1 MKAQQHLHRLKVPL
15 VKLSFLGG
23 ARLHAGVTA
32 GEFLDAACRI
42 DELLFTSEK
51 RMALSADAD
60 LEVATS
66 RTGVVSRPA
75 CACDRGFRVVGMDIC
90 FHGCKREV
98 NPIGLPLC
106 CNQKKTSNFVSES
119 FPQNALLLSWKKTL
133 SRCRDSTAIF
143 VPNGSQS
150 RTFSQ
155 IEEEAQS
162 LAREL
167 AGLAPGSVAAVQ
179 IGNSVR
185 WPALLIALFR
195 ARLIPLP
202 LGRHM
207 EAAELSAAL
216 DACNAAVLL
225 TESAGRIQFHPC
237 EPASPVCWDT
247 PRPDFLK
254 LTSGTTSA
262 PRAIRFRA
270 FQLLADCEQICST
283 MGIGRHDLNFG
294 VIPFSHSYGFSNLLT
309 PLIANGI
316 PLVAS
321 EDRMPR
327 AILNDLASSKATV
340 FAGMP
345 IFFQK
350 FAELEN
356 LPALPH
362 LRLCISAGAPLSKDV
377 ATRFSEKFGL
387 KIHTFY
393 GASEC
398 GGIGYD
404 ASDAF
409 DYRDGFAGEPMRGVD
424 VERVE
429 GGASICVRS
438 AAVGDGYFPIRDTES
453 LENGRFVPSDLI
465 RWDSRGMFIDGRVS
479 DVINVAGRKLNPV
492 ELEQRLLLFPGVKAV
507 VVFGVPSALRG
518 EEPVACVATEQ
529 PGDTAAILR
538 FCHTQFSPWQVPK
551 DVWVVPEIPTNE
563 RGKISRRALIARYLV
578 KDAP

>member
-1 MKAQQHLHRLKVPL
+1 MP
-15 VKLSFLGG
+15 
-23 ARLHAGVTA
+23 
-32 GEFLDAACRI
+32 
-42 DELLFTSEK
+42 
-51 RMALSADAD
+51 
-60 LEVATS
+60 
-66 RTGVVSRPA
+66 
-75 CACDRGFRVVGMDIC
+75 
-90 FHGCKREV
+90 
-98 NPIGLPLC
+98 
-106 CNQKKTSNFVSES
+106 NFVSES

-133 SRCRDSTAIF
+133 TRCRNSTAIF
-143 VPNGSQS
+143 VPNGSQT

-162 LAREL
+162 FAKDLA
-167 AGLAPGSVAAVQ
+167 ALAPGSVVAVQ
-179 IGNSVR
+179 IGNSIR

-207 EAAELSAAL
+207 ETTELQSAL
-216 DACNAAVLL
+216 DACHVAVLM
-225 TESAGRIQFHPC
+225 TESAGQLRFHPC
-237 EPASPVCWDT
+237 EPVSPISWEG

-262 PRAIRFRA
+262 PRAIRFCA
-270 FQLLADCEQICST
+270 SQLLADCEQICAT
-283 MGIGRHDLNFG
+283 MGISGDDLNFG
-294 VIPFSHSYGFSNLLT
+294 VIPFSHSYGFSNLIT
-309 PLIANGI
+309 PLLANGV

-327 AILNDLASSKATV
+327 AILNDLASSGSTI

-356 LPALPH
+356 LPALPR

-377 ATRFSEKFGL
+377 ASRFSGKLGL

-404 ASDAF
+404 ASEAF
-409 DYRDGFAGEPMRGVD
+409 DYSDGFAGEPMHGVE
-424 VERVE
+424 VEREE
-429 GGASICVRS
+429 GVGSICVRS
-438 AAVGDGYFPIRDTES
+438 AAVGDGYFPIRDDAT
-453 LENGRFVPSDLI
+453 LEAGRFVPSDLI
-465 RWDSRGMFIDGRVS
+465 RWDGQGMFIEGRVS

-507 VVFGVPSALRG
+507 VVFGIPSALRG

-529 PGDTAAILR
+529 PDDSAAIMR
-538 FCHTQFSPWQVPK
+538 FCHSQFSPWQVPK
-551 DVWVVPEIPTNE
+551 DIWVVPEIPINE
-563 RGKISRRALIARYLV
+563 RGKISRRALGARYLV
-578 KDAP
+578 RAAP